1 MRDFIEKAYEKWG
14 IRIVAINLR
23 SLVSMAI
30 RKVWNNE
37 QIDLDKL
44 LVSYGI
50 VNE

>member
-1 MRDFIEKAYEKWG
+1 
-14 IRIVAINLR
+14 
-23 SLVSMAI
+23 MAI